1 MTTKTPPK
9 KPRAIIV
16 ATAATLPG
24 APTDLWW
31 TRHFPQAPAATASK
45 PPQQQPQ
52 QQQQQQ
58 QQPVIP
64 PEFPG
69 LVYDV
74 LRAFPDAMAAVDKAA
89 QEFYARRVPR

>member
-1 MTTKTPPK
+1 MKNNTTAKPP
-9 KPRAIIV
+9 V
-16 ATAATLPG
+16 ALDN
-24 APTDLWW
+24 PTDLWW
-31 TRHFPQAPAATASK
+31 TRHFQVIPAAASR
-45 PPQQQPQ
+45 PPQQQNR
-52 QQQQQQ
+52 

-69 LVYDV
+69 VVYDA

>member
-1 MTTKTPPK
+1 MNNKKTSAKPP
-9 KPRAIIV
+9 V
-16 ATAATLPG
+16 ALDT

-31 TRHFPQAPAATASK
+31 TRHFQVVIPAAAAAAS
-45 PPQQQPQ
+45 QPQ
-52 QQQQQQ
+52 QQQQNQNQQQ
-58 QQPVIP
+58 QQPEIP

-69 LVYDV
+69 VVYDV

>member
-1 MTTKTPPK
+1 MNNKKTSAQQPVVLETT
-9 KPRAIIV
+9 
-16 ATAATLPG
+16 
-24 APTDLWW
+24 PTDLWW
-31 TRHFPQAPAATASK
+31 TRHFQVVDPAPNS
-45 PPQQQPQ
+45 QPQ
-52 QQQQQQ
+52 QQQNQQ